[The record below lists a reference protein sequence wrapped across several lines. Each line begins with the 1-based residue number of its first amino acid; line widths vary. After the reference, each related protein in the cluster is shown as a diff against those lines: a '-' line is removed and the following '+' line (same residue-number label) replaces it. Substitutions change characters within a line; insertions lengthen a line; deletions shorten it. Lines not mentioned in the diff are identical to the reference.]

1 MKFPKIRFTW
11 GNVLA
16 AATIAPGLIKE
27 IAPDV
32 IAISPAMGTK
42 LLSVGA
48 IIGLVTKGMA
58 SFNHGSIPDDKKYE
72 AGPIVLEKTGP
83 LNIDKNP

>member
-1 MKFPKIRFTW
+1 MKLPKIRLTF

-16 AATIAPGLIKE
+16 ALTIALGLIQE

-32 IAISPAMGTK
+32 IAISPAMGAK
-42 LLSVGA
+42 LLSIGA

-58 SFNHGSIPDDKKYE
+58 SFNHDLIPDNKKLHL
-72 AGPIVLEKTGP
+72 GPVVVERTGP
-83 LNIDKNP
+83 LNPSL